1 MDKMSDGDMGGVP
14 SEWFFFGEHVCVLP
28 HCAPANGCVLEP
40 SELGQLLRC
49 EACETQLGWVEAPS
63 EEVGVEQLLL
73 LEDHEDLLLVLRRE
87 VGLSQSLLEHHV
99 LLDHL

>member
-14 SEWFFFGEHVCVLP
+14 SEWFFLGEHVCVLP

-87 VGLSQSLLEHHV
+87 VGLSQGLLEHHV